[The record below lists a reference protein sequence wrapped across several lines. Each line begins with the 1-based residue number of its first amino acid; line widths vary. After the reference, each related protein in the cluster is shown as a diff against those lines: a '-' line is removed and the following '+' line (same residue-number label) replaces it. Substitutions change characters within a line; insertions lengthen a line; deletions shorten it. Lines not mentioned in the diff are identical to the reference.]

1 MERLEMNL
9 ETGELSVVPLTYDER
24 QVFLTNLLN
33 DYLTFDDAVYPRRY
47 DRTLEP
53 DEDGYIAP
61 IIRTEWNAA
70 SAAAWGFEDQAAI
83 ETMLAE
89 PPPPPPE
96 PVHDLAMLE
105 PGAVIT
111 SEGDV

>member
-1 MERLEMNL
+1 MNIINTANDL
-9 ETGELSVVPLTYDER
+9 QTAGYSEER

-33 DYLTFDDAVYPRRY
+33 DYLTFDDAVYPKRY

-53 DEDGYIAP
+53 DEDGYVAP

-70 SAAAWGFEDQAAI
+70 SAAAWGFEDQGAI

-89 PPPPPPE
+89 PPPPVPIVEE
-96 PVHDLAMLE
+96 PTFEGFPM
-105 PGAVIT
+105 P
-111 SEGDV
+111 EGDV

>member
-89 PPPPPPE
+89 PPPPPPIVEE
-96 PVHDLAMLE
+96 PTFEGFPM
-105 PGAVIT
+105 P
-111 SEGDV
+111 EGDV